1 MSTGRSL
8 QLCPV
13 VHRKQLTR
21 GKATKQHPGS
31 TVTHPG
37 DRLQTPATGRSEG
50 LRTVEGSVEETV
62 PARQP
67 VCPLPLRSF
76 VCWQVLV
83 VGIW

>member
-1 MSTGRSL
+1 V
-8 QLCPV
+8 CECV
-13 VHRKQLTR
+13 VSREQLTG
-21 GKATKQHPGS
+21 GKASTQHPGS
-31 TVTHPG
+31 TVAHPG

-50 LRTVEGSVEETV
+50 LRTVESSVEEKV

-67 VCPLPLRSF
+67 VCSLPLRSF